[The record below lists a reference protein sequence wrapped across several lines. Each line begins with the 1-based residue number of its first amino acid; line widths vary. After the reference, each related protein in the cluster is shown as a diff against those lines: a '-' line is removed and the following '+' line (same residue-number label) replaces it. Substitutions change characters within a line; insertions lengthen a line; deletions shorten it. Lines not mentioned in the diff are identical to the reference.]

1 MKKIKKIAQEIQ
13 KLEQECQQGINVS
26 ENLKKMEEIMLS
38 LPFEELLKLNIE
50 IEKNFLT
57 K

>member
-1 MKKIKKIAQEIQ
+1 MKEIKKIAQEIQ

>member
-1 MKKIKKIAQEIQ
+1 MKEIKKIAQEIQ

-50 IEKNFLT
+50 IEKKFLT

>member
-1 MKKIKKIAQEIQ
+1 MKEIKKIAQEIQ

-38 LPFEELLKLNIE
+38 LPFEKLLELNEE
-50 IEKNFLT
+50 IEKIS
-57 K
+57 

>member
-1 MKKIKKIAQEIQ
+1 MNNIKELAQKIQ

-26 ENLKKMEEIMLS
+26 KNLKEMEEIMLS
-38 LPFEELLKLNIE
+38 LPFEKLLELNEE
-50 IEKNFLT
+50 IEKKILT

>member
-1 MKKIKKIAQEIQ
+1 MKEIKKIAQEIQ

-38 LPFEELLKLNIE
+38 LPFEKLLELNIE